1 MRNVMRAHCIVALVL
16 MAGAAPAGAQP
27 PEPPGAAELKSGDI
41 VDRANRAEA
50 ALLVRMRMYHPI
62 VEVYIQNLVP
72 DEQLGWIPA
81 RDDYFLGQF
90 DLKESP
96 RLRPLG
102 QVKKA
107 PALVSRLTPG
117 RKVQFLP
124 DGFGAM
130 VVPDW
135 RLLERARY
143 EFKFVRRE
151 FLGEAR
157 CFVLDVKPIRGG
169 RDGFSGRIWIDDR
182 DYAIIR
188 FNGINRSVD
197 QTLSTFFRR
206 RLSFHV
212 DGWRTNVMPGVW
224 LPSYV
229 YCEETDLSDVRS
241 AGGKARFKSQVRV
254 WGYEAQAAADTREST
269 SIRIDAPAVLD
280 GTAPSGQLSPTLS
293 QRRWEQEAEANVIE
307 RLERAGLLAPR
318 GEVDAVLDTVMNNL
332 MVSNDITLERP
343 LQCRVLL
350 TAPLESFTVGHT
362 VVLSRGLIDV
372 LPDEGSLAT
381 MLAHELSH
389 VVLGHPLIDTKFGFA
404 DRLMVTDGELLDT
417 LQFHRSAREETAA
430 DQRVIEMLRRS
441 PYKDRLAAS
450 GLFLRMLE
458 QTATQLTRLI
468 QPHIGDRIAD
478 RGQIQRLTG
487 LTEQAPALEPQ
498 ALDQIAAL
506 PLGARVV
513 VDPWSGRVELDR
525 SPSVPLT
532 SIREK
537 VPLSVTPL
545 MPFIKYAEMT
555 ARHTSR

>member
-1 MRNVMRAHCIVALVL
+1 MRVLSMVVLVL
-16 MAGAAPAGAQP
+16 TVAPAPPAGAQP
-27 PEPPGAAELKSGDI
+27 PDTSAAVELKIDDI

-72 DEQLGWIPA
+72 DEQLGWVAA

-90 DLKESP
+90 DLKETP

-102 QVKKA
+102 QAKKA
-107 PALVSRLTPG
+107 SALVSRLNTG
-117 RKVQFLP
+117 RSVQFLP

-151 FLGEAR
+151 FLGDAR
-157 CFVLDVKPIRGG
+157 CFVLEVKPSRPG
-169 RDGFSGRIWIDDR
+169 RDGFSGRIWVDDR
-182 DYAIIR
+182 DYTIVR

-206 RLSFHV
+206 TLSFHV
-212 DGWRTNVMPGVW
+212 DGWRINVMPGVW

-241 AGGKARFKSQVRV
+241 TGGKARFKSQVRV
-254 WGYEAQAAADTREST
+254 WGYEAQAAEDMREST
-269 SIRIDAPAVLD
+269 TIRVDSPSVLD

-293 QRRWEQEAEANVIE
+293 QRRWEQEAEANVVE
-307 RLERAGLLAPR
+307 RLEKAGLLAPR
-318 GEVDAVLDTVMNNL
+318 GGVDTVLDTVMNNL
-332 MVSNDITLERP
+332 MVTNDITLERP
-343 LQCRVLL
+343 LQCRILL
-350 TAPLESFTVGHT
+350 TSPLESFTVGHT

-404 DRLMVTDGELLDT
+404 DRLMVTDGELLET
-417 LQFHRSAREETAA
+417 LQFHRSAREEAAA
-430 DQRVIEMLRRS
+430 DQRVIEILRKS

-450 GLFLRMLE
+450 GLFLRMLA
-458 QTATQLTRLI
+458 QTAPQLTRLI

-478 RGQIQRLTG
+478 RGQVQRLAD
-487 LTEQAPALEPQ
+487 LMEQAPALAPQ

-506 PLGARVV
+506 ALGARVV
-513 VDPWSGRVELDR
+513 VDPWSGRAELDR
-525 SPSVPLT
+525 SPAVPLT

-545 MPFIKYAEMT
+545 MPYLRYAEMT
-555 ARHTSR
+555 AKNTSR